1 MNTGPRLLLVMHR
14 SDQLKAQVRRLAGR
28 DFTCRF
34 ISGWAKLVAAV
45 RKAPPSAI
53 AIVDPY
59 EDARG
64 GRLSRSLMSLVAE
77 FPSLPVFAAAEFS
90 SAREE
95 RAAALGSGLAGVI
108 AIGVDDAPEALRER
122 FRRVE
127 GRFMKLLLARV
138 LPAGVP
144 GRAEAILDV
153 AAEVVSTGGVGRDM
167 ACALSMSRR
176 SLLRWMYSSELL
188 SPRKMLLW
196 MRLLQAAEL
205 LDDSGRTV
213 LSVARACGYSSDS
226 GLRRVTAKLLG
237 KSPTELRRH
246 GAFAEA
252 SRVFL
257 AALER
262 SRARQ
267 RLRLS
272 PEIPGSETP
281 HPGVGLAAR
290 PFQAGRRPHSG
301 AQ

>member
-1 MNTGPRLLLVMHR
+1 MKTGPRPLFVMHR

-34 ISGWAKLVAAV
+34 IPDWVKLVAAV
-45 RKAPPSAI
+45 REAPPSAI
-53 AIVDPY
+53 ASADPY
-59 EDARG
+59 EDPE
-64 GRLSRSLMSLVAE
+64 GRRPSRSLLSLVAE
-77 FPSLPVFAAAEFS
+77 FPSLPVFVAADFS

-95 RAAALGSGLAGVI
+95 RVAALEGYGLAGVI
-108 AIGVDDAPEALRER
+108 TIGVDDTPEVLRER

-138 LPAGVP
+138 LPAGMP
-144 GRAEAILDV
+144 GRAGAILDV

-167 ACALSMSRR
+167 ARALSTSRR

-205 LDDSGRTV
+205 LDDPGCSV

-226 GLRRVTAKLLG
+226 GLRRVTTKLLG
-237 KSPTELRRH
+237 KCPTELRRH

-257 AALER
+257 AALEHP
-262 SRARQ
+262 RARQ
-267 RLRLS
+267 RLRLA
-272 PEIPGSETP
+272 PEVPGSEAPCPGACSPATP
-281 HPGVGLAAR
+281 FLAIR
-290 PFQAGRRPHSG
+290 PMHAQA
-301 AQ
+301 